1 MRLNPENALEELNMR
16 LQAKYRVIEK
26 NEVMFEETEVSDAEY
41 LLVAFGLSARIC
53 RSAVSAMR
61 KSGIKAG
68 LFRPITVWP
77 FPKAALAA
85 AAAGKKKVL
94 VVEMNAGQMVEDVR
108 LSVGAG
114 APVDF
119 YGTLGGITP
128 QVDTIVERI
137 KAYAG

>member
-1 MRLNPENALEELNMR
+1 MSAL
-16 LQAKYRVIEK
+16 
-26 NEVMFEETEVSDAEY
+26 
-41 LLVAFGLSARIC
+41 
-53 RSAVSAMR
+53 R
-61 KSGIKAG
+61 KAGIRTG
-68 LFRPITVWP
+68 LFRPISLWP

-108 LSVGAG
+108 LSVGPG

-119 YGTLGGITP
+119 YGTLGGVTP